1 MHMKHLTPNL
11 MVEDVNK
18 TLRFYREILKFEL
31 VMAVPTQ
38 GRLEWALMK
47 CGDVEIIFQSRFS
60 LTEELVALRDVEIG
74 GSLTLYFEIRG
85 IEELYEMVKDQV
97 EIVQEL
103 HPTFYGLMEFAMRDC
118 NGYILVFADRPSV
131 GEGEP

>member
-85 IEELYEMVKDQV
+85 IEELYEMVKDKV

>member
-1 MHMKHLTPNL
+1 MKHLTPNL